1 MVNKNSPN
9 ISDIFTNIIAV
20 LFTALFVITALT
32 ALIVFNVEQQAFNP
46 VTYERALVNE
56 NFYQQF
62 PALMG
67 NVLSKNLGNSAPP
80 FAKQMS
86 ANDWK
91 TLIENLLPPEQ
102 LQIMTEDVITQLFAY
117 VNGEIQTP
125 YISFVPFK
133 KSLSSSNGLNA
144 ALTIIKSR
152 PDCTIQQL
160 ARMLTSF
167 GQELCNPPAQ
177 ALELA
182 APFLQALLKE
192 VAAAIPDQVA
202 LISTDAATQQ
212 SSMKTLSVL
221 RLAMRLSP
229 LIPLALLFAITL
241 IVVRTFK
248 GWLNWW
254 SWSLMLTGL
263 PGAII
268 GFGGAPLF
276 RTLMER
282 AISQRLPVD
291 MPVEAVDTIR
301 KVADSALRE
310 MLKPAGWGGLFLFA
324 AGLAMVLLSSYL
336 TNHEKIVTWK
346 PKQKS
351 SDKK

>member
-1 MVNKNSPN
+1 MTDKNSPN
-9 ISDIFTNIIAV
+9 LSSIFARTIAV
-20 LFTALFVITALT
+20 ILTALFIVTALI
-32 ALIVFNVEQQAFNP
+32 ALIVFNVERQAFNP
-46 VTYERALVNE
+46 ATYKRALVNE

-67 NVLSKNLGNSAPP
+67 NVVSKNLSNGAPP

-91 TLIENLLPPEQ
+91 ILIESLLPPEQ
-102 LQIMTEDVITQLFAY
+102 LRSITEDAVTQFFAY
-117 VNGEIQTP
+117 LNGETQTAS
-125 YISFVPFK
+125 ISLTPLK
-133 KSLSSSNGLNA
+133 QSLASPNGLNA

-152 PDCTIQQL
+152 PDCSLEQL
-160 ARMLTSF
+160 TQMLTSF

-182 APFLQALLKE
+182 KPFIQALLKQ

-202 LISTDAATQQ
+202 LIGTDAAAQQ
-212 SSMKTLSVL
+212 PNLQTLKGL

-241 IVVRTFK
+241 IAVRTFK
-248 GWLNWW
+248 SWLNWW
-254 SWSLMLTGL
+254 GWPLLLTGL

-282 AISQRLPVD
+282 AIARRLPAD
-291 MPVEAVDTIR
+291 LPVEALDVIR
-301 KVADSALRE
+301 KAADSGLRE
-310 MLKPAGWGGLFLFA
+310 MLRPAGWEGLIMFVAGTCMALIA
-324 AGLAMVLLSSYL
+324 AYL
-336 TNHEKIVTWK
+336 HQREKEKLEAAEASTKIF
-346 PKQKS
+346 
-351 SDKK
+351 

>member
-1 MVNKNSPN
+1 MVNKKSRNLS
-9 ISDIFTNIIAV
+9 SIFAKIIAV
-20 LFTALFVITALT
+20 LFTALFVTSALI
-32 ALIVFNVEQQAFNP
+32 ALIVFNVERQAFNSG
-46 VTYERALVNE
+46 TYKRALVNE

-91 TLIENLLPPEQ
+91 TLIENLLRPEQ
-102 LQIMTEDVITQLFAY
+102 LQIMTEDAITQLFAY
-117 VNGEIQTP
+117 VNGETQTP
-125 YISFVPFK
+125 YISFAPFK
-133 KSLSSSNGLNA
+133 QSLASSNGLNA

-152 PDCTIQQL
+152 PDCTLEQL

-182 APFLQALLKE
+182 TPLIQAQLKA
-192 VAAAIPDQVA
+192 VAAAIPDKVA
-202 LISTDAATQQ
+202 LISMDAAAQQ
-212 SSMKTLSVL
+212 SSAQTLRVL
-221 RLAMRLSP
+221 RLIMRLSP
-229 LIPLALLFAITL
+229 LVPLALLLAITL
-241 IVVRTFK
+241 LTVRTFR

-254 SWSLMLTGL
+254 GWPLLLTGL

-276 RTLMER
+276 RTLIER
-282 AISQRLPVD
+282 AVSRQLPVD
-291 MPVEAVDTIR
+291 LPLEAVDTIR
-301 KVADSALRE
+301 KVVDAALRE
-310 MLKPAGWGGLFLFA
+310 MLRPAGWEGLFLFV
-324 AGLAMVLLSSYL
+324 AGTSMVLVAAYL
-336 TNHEKIVTWK
+336 TRREKEKLEAAEAPTKIF
-346 PKQKS
+346 
-351 SDKK
+351 

>member
-1 MVNKNSPN
+1 MVNKNSPA
-9 ISDIFTNIIAV
+9 ISSIFTNIIAV
-20 LFTALFVITALT
+20 IFTILFVIS
-32 ALIVFNVEQQAFNP
+32 ALIALIAFNVERQAFNP
-46 VTYERALVNE
+46 AIYKRTLVNE

-67 NVLSKNLGNSAPP
+67 NVLSKNLGNNAPP

-91 TLIENLLPPEQ
+91 ILIENLLPPEQ
-102 LQIMTEDVITQLFAY
+102 LRAMTEDAITQFFAY

-125 YISFVPFK
+125 YISFAPLK
-133 KSLSSSNGLNA
+133 QSLASSNGLNA
-144 ALTIIKSR
+144 ALTIIRSR

-177 ALELA
+177 MLELTT
-182 APFLQALLKE
+182 PFIQALLKE

-202 LISTDAATQQ
+202 LISTDAAAQQ
-212 SSMKTLSVL
+212 SSLKTLNVL

-241 IVVRTFK
+241 IAVRTFK
-248 GWLNWW
+248 SWLNWW
-254 SWSLMLTGL
+254 GWSLLLTGL

-268 GFGGAPLF
+268 GFGGAPFF
-276 RTLMER
+276 RTMMER
-282 AISQRLPVD
+282 AVSKRLPAD
-291 MPVEAVDTIR
+291 IPLELMDTIR
-301 KVADSALRE
+301 KVVDSALRE
-310 MLKPAGWGGLFLFA
+310 MLKPAGWEGLFLFA

-336 TNHEKIVTWK
+336 TNHEKISASEAITK
-346 PKQKS
+346 IFR
-351 SDKK
+351 